1 MLPRRAALLL
11 ALAGTLTRP
20 AGATEPAASFIEILP
35 SSGGPP
41 VRLNA
46 RQVVR
51 VARLE
56 GTTILDTTA
65 FVQQRSS
72 EALESLAQR
81 LVAAGLPLV
90 PLTDLNGARTY
101 LARDRIVLV
110 RASEERHAA
119 GARAAIV
126 VTGLR
131 FATDIAVRETVA
143 EAMAAI
149 AHAQGP
155 LTGTPP

>member
-1 MLPRRAALLL
+1 MTPFRGRHVALLL
-11 ALAGTLTRP
+11 ALAGP
-20 AGATEPAASFIEILP
+20 AGATEPAAAFLDILP
-35 SSGGPP
+35 GNGGAP
-41 VRLNA
+41 VHLNA

-56 GTTILDTTA
+56 GITILDTTA

-72 EALESLAQR
+72 EPLEVVAQR
-81 LVAAGLPLV
+81 LIAAGLPLV

-101 LARDRIVLV
+101 LALDRIVLV
-110 RASEERHAA
+110 RGSEERHAA

-131 FATDIAVRETVA
+131 FATDVAVRETVA

-149 AHAQGP
+149 GRASP
-155 LTGTPP
+155 LEPRRSTP

>member
-1 MLPRRAALLL
+1 MRSSPPRRAALLALLTGL
-11 ALAGTLTRP
+11 AASAADA
-20 AGATEPAASFIEILP
+20 AGAAEPAAVFLDILP
-35 SSGGPP
+35 GGGRAA

-72 EALESLAQR
+72 EPLEAVAQR

-90 PLTDLNGARTY
+90 ALTDLNGARTY
-101 LARDRIVLV
+101 LALDRIVLV

-119 GARAAIV
+119 GARTAIV
-126 VTGLR
+126 VAGLR
-131 FATDIAVRETVA
+131 FNTDVAVRETVE

-149 AHAQGP
+149 ARAQAH
-155 LTGTPP
+155 